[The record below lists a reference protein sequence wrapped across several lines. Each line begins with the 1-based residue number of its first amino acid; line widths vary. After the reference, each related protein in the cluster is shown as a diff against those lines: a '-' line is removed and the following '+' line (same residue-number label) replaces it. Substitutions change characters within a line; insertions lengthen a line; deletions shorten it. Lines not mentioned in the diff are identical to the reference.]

1 MPGWRKRTDFFT
13 GLFSRGVAILR
24 PFCFLGMRIRPV
36 NADENVFISLS
47 LKNPTGTMKIYTKT
61 GDQGTTALFGGKR
74 VSKADLRIDT
84 YGTVDE
90 LNAWIGV
97 LRDQDV
103 NLKRKEVLV
112 EIQDRLFTIGS
123 ILATEPGNTKVK
135 IPALAEGDVTFLEH
149 QMDQMDSSLE
159 PMRFFVL
166 PGGHPSVSFG
176 HVARTVCRRAERLVI
191 HLNDSEPVG
200 ELVIKYLNRLSD
212 YIFMLCRVMTSE
224 LKAEETPW
232 KPRM

>member
-1 MPGWRKRTDFFT
+1 
-13 GLFSRGVAILR
+13 
-24 PFCFLGMRIRPV
+24 
-36 NADENVFISLS
+36 
-47 LKNPTGTMKIYTKT
+47 MKIYTKT
-61 GDQGTTALFGGKR
+61 GDDGTTSLFGGKR

-90 LNAWIGV
+90 LNSWVGV
-97 LRDQDV
+97 LRDQLV
-103 NLKRKEVLV
+103 NQSRKEILI

-123 ILATEPGNTKVK
+123 TLATEPGNTKVK
-135 IPALAEGDVTFLEH
+135 IPLLTEGDIEFLEK
-149 QMDQMDSSLE
+149 QMDKMELNLA

-166 PGGHPSVSFG
+166 PGGNQAISFG
-176 HVARTVCRRAERLVI
+176 HVARTVCRRAERLAI
-191 HLNDSEPVG
+191 ALNQSEPVN

-212 YIFMLCRVMTSE
+212 YLFVLCRTMTNE